1 MNWLSRTGPECVKQG
16 RNSKLCLVC
25 SHFWSTHWVQR
36 PHSTCAFLADVGQ
49 VVVAGHVVPLAILMG
64 NGHHAVLASCEEV
77 VRLALPPVLIYLQRR
92 QTTGFSDAFAV
103 ICQKPSDGE
112 SPIFSKRMKTVTFRW
127 ICEIEDEIL
136 LSESQ
141 KKGRKWT
148 ALKVMERNVPNQFPH
163 NEQQSAL
170 WIQNLL
176 LKFAVNSNSSFILSF
191 PHWFEALLEKR
202 VMAQTSIVGKGKKR
216 KKKIFRVCKTI
227 DFQPVGRNSRG
238 GRELISRCRQMVV
251 KKINKSN
258 DWGIGFIL
266 QCLYQGYNFLQIDFI
281 ECVCESVCVSDQD
294 SHTNTHTNKL
304 CGSGAGWSRTPTCF
318 LWWVVT
324 WKRFRTTE
332 LKSWKCSIIVKCF
345 LISVASKSLK
355 EGH

>member
-16 RNSKLCLVC
+16 RNGKLCLVC

-77 VRLALPPVLIYLQRR
+77 VRLALPPVLIYLQQR

-176 LKFAVNSNSSFILSF
+176 LKFAVNSNSSLYFELSS
-191 PHWFEALLEKR
+191 LIR
-202 VMAQTSIVGKGKKR
+202 SSGGKKGDGTNFYCR
-216 KKKIFRVCKTI
+216 KRKEKKKEKFAKPLIF
-227 DFQPVGRNSRG
+227 N
-238 GRELISRCRQMVV
+238 L
-251 KKINKSN
+251 
-258 DWGIGFIL
+258 
-266 QCLYQGYNFLQIDFI
+266 
-281 ECVCESVCVSDQD
+281 
-294 SHTNTHTNKL
+294 
-304 CGSGAGWSRTPTCF
+304 
-318 LWWVVT
+318 
-324 WKRFRTTE
+324 
-332 LKSWKCSIIVKCF
+332 
-345 LISVASKSLK
+345 
-355 EGH
+355 